1 MSADELASVGR
12 DVGCQALARAVRYHV
27 ERRVFL
33 NGHKT
38 VAFL

>member
-12 DVGCQALARAVRYHV
+12 DVECRALARAVRYHV

-33 NGHKT
+33 NGQKT
-38 VAFL
+38 VIFR